1 MRIEVKLFAAAS
13 QFVDL
18 AVAVVD
24 LQGPATIADLR
35 RELIL
40 QYPQLAPLSSH
51 LLFAI
56 DQDYATEDAVI
67 NPTQEIA
74 AIPPVSG
81 G

>member
-13 QFVDL
+13 QFADL

-24 LQGPATIADLR
+24 LQGSATIADLR

-40 QYPQLAPLSSH
+40 QHPQLAPLRSH